1 MKNEEKK
8 WAKGKYSFTSVE
20 LMRRLLHWINA
31 KISNHRNNST
41 VLCFQH
47 FLLEIEASYEAI
59 QTFYWLYI
67 HALLLVDVML
77 DENSFTS
84 WS

>member
-1 MKNEEKK
+1 MKDEEKK

-20 LMRRLLHWINA
+20 LMRRLLRRINA
-31 KISNHRNNST
+31 KISNHRGNST
-41 VLCFQH
+41 VSCFQH

-59 QTFYWLYI
+59 QTLYWLYI
-67 HALLLVDVML
+67 HALLLADAML
-77 DENSFTS
+77 GGGSFTS